1 MTFLSQVATH
11 TSGVPL
17 QWREAETGN
26 LPTPR
31 GALRATTVDNI
42 FYVTGGQDDNSDY
55 LSSILYWNP
64 ATESWGLAGYLSVA
78 RAYHG
83 ATAVPSALLS
93 SEC

>member
-1 MTFLSQVATH
+1 MTFLSQVATY

-17 QWREAETGN
+17 QWREVETGD

-31 GALRATTVDNI
+31 RGLRATTVDNI
-42 FYVTGGQDDNSDY
+42 CYVTGGYDDNGDI
-55 LSSILYWNP
+55 LSSILYWNS
-64 ATESWGLAGYLSVA
+64 ATESWGLAGYLSMA
-78 RAYHG
+78 RDQHG

>member
-1 MTFLSQVATH
+1 MTFLSQVATY

-17 QWREAETGN
+17 QWREVETGN

-31 GALRATTVDNI
+31 KWLRATTVDNI
-42 FYVTGGQDDNSDY
+42 CYVTGGYDDNVDI
-55 LSSILYWNP
+55 LSSILYWNS

-78 RAYHG
+78 RYGHG